1 MRLEDKI
8 IRRFAFVVLK
18 LSDIALADIRL
29 EIIYGDSKIRMKCD
43 TLK

>member
-1 MRLEDKI
+1 MNTKMRLEDKI
-8 IRRFAFVVLK
+8 IFVVLK